1 MILYSLMQSAKD
13 TFCRYRNVCEE
24 ELSLQGW
31 QEVNKKKIGGQQPCV
46 SQEAKNDS

>member
-1 MILYSLMQSAKD
+1 MIWYSLMQSAKD

-31 QEVNKKKIGGQQPCV
+31 QEVNKRFGDQQPCV